1 MSVKTHDRLPT
12 TGPDAGDYS
21 RYQYIV
27 TDEGTTIHDSEG
39 DSEEAWIRS
48 DQAVALKAVR

>member
-1 MSVKTHDRLPT
+1 MSVNTHDRLPT

-21 RYQYIV
+21 RYQYVV
-27 TDEGTTIHDSEG
+27 TDEGTTIHDTNG

-48 DQAVALKAVR
+48 DQTVALKAIR